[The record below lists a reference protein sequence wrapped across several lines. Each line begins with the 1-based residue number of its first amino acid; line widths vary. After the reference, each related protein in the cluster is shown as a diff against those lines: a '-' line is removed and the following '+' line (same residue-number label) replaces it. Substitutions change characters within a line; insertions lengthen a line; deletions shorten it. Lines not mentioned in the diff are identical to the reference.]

1 VRVKA
6 SAQRNAL
13 CALKKVVTLNKPR
26 ILSLSCVFPNPA
38 DPGLGLFVRARLNRL
53 GQAAEVKVIAPIAR
67 IDFATTARARFGRRG
82 IPFRRR
88 DGDLEILHP
97 AWTYLPG
104 GFAIN
109 PVLLFQRVLPLAW
122 RLRRRFDFQIIDS
135 HFGFPDGIAAALLS
149 KTLGV
154 PFTITLRGS
163 EVVHA
168 EYRWRRKLMAWAM
181 RKASRVFAVSER
193 LRQFA
198 LVLGAESNRAKTI
211 PNGVDPARFYP
222 RDREPC
228 RRRFGIAA
236 DAKIVLSAGTLI
248 ELKGHHRVARAV
260 AGLRKRGIEAE
271 LLIAGRGGRY
281 ESELRRQIAE
291 SGMEKHVRLLG
302 ELPAEELAEVMS
314 ASDVVCLASS
324 REGWPNVVH
333 EAMACGT
340 PVVATNV
347 GAVEVMVGSR
357 EHGLVVPPGDPT
369 RLEQALFDAFQ
380 KQWDR
385 EGIRAWG
392 HFRTWDRVT
401 AELLS
406 EFREVAGEPAES
418 ASAPAAWASEPRR

>member
-1 VRVKA
+1 VN
-6 SAQRNAL
+6 Q
-13 CALKKVVTLNKPR
+13 PR

-38 DPGLGLFVRARLNRL
+38 DPGFGLFVRARLNRL
-53 GQAAEVKVIAPIAR
+53 AQAAEVKVIAPIAR
-67 IDFATTARARFGRRG
+67 IDFATRPRFGRRG

-97 AWTYLPG
+97 AWTYPPG

-135 HFGFPDGIAAALLS
+135 HFAFPDGIAAALLS

-168 EYRWRRKLMAWAM
+168 EYRWRRKLMAWSM
-181 RKASRVFAVSER
+181 RKANRVFAVSER

-198 LVLGAESNRAKTI
+198 LALGADSDRAKTI
-211 PNGVDPARFYP
+211 PNGVDPVVFYP
-222 RDREPC
+222 RDREQS
-228 RRRFGIAA
+228 RRQYGIAT
-236 DAKIVLSAGTLI
+236 DAKIVLSAGNLV

-260 AGLRKRGIEAE
+260 AGLRKRGLAAE
-271 LLIAGRGGRY
+271 LLIAGRAGRY
-281 ESELRRQIAE
+281 ESELRRQITELGLEE
-291 SGMEKHVRLLG
+291 SVRLLG
-302 ELPAEELAEVMS
+302 TLPAEELAGLMS

-347 GAVEVMVGSR
+347 GAVEEMVGGA
-357 EHGLVVPPGDPT
+357 EHGLVVPTGDPAP
-369 RLEQALFDAFQ
+369 LEQALFDAFQ

-385 EGIRAWG
+385 EAIRAWG
-392 HFRTWDRVT
+392 HSRTWDRVT

-406 EFREVAGEPAES
+406 EFRAIAGQTADS
-418 ASAPAAWASEPRR
+418 ASAPAVLASEPRR

>member
-1 VRVKA
+1 VFPG
-6 SAQRNAL
+6 
-13 CALKKVVTLNKPR
+13 VVSFNKPR

-38 DPGLGLFVRARLNRL
+38 DPSFGLFVRARLNRL
-53 GQAAEVKVIAPIAR
+53 AQAAEVKVIAPIAR
-67 IDFATTARARFGRRG
+67 IDFATAVRARFGRRG

-88 DGDLEILHP
+88 DGDLEVLHP
-97 AWTYLPG
+97 AWTYPPG

-109 PVLLFQRVLPLAW
+109 PILLFQRVLPLAW
-122 RLRRRFDFQIIDS
+122 RLRRRFDFQVIDS

-149 KTLGV
+149 RTLGI

-168 EYRWRRKLMAWAM
+168 EYRWRRKMMAWSM

-198 LVLGAESNRAKTI
+198 LALGAESGRAKTI
-211 PNGVDPARFYP
+211 PNGVDPACFHP
-222 RDREPC
+222 RDREQS
-228 RRRFGIAA
+228 RRRHRIETG
-236 DAKIVLSAGTLI
+236 AKIVLSAGNLI

-260 AGLRKRGIEAE
+260 AGLRKRGLAFE
-271 LLIAGRGGRY
+271 LWIAGRGGRY

-291 SGMEKHVRLLG
+291 LGVEENVRLLG
-302 ELPAEELAEVMS
+302 VLPAEELADLMS

-347 GAVEVMVGSR
+347 GAVEEIVGGAG
-357 EHGLVVPPGDPT
+357 HGIVVPPGDAEA
-369 RLEQALFDAFQ
+369 LEQALFDAFQ
-380 KQWDR
+380 QQWDR
-385 EGIRAWG
+385 EAIRTWA
-392 HFRTWDRVT
+392 HSRTWDHVT
-401 AELLS
+401 AELVS
-406 EFREVAGEPAES
+406 EFQAVVDNSVAF
-418 ASAPAAWASEPRR
+418 ASAPPAW

>member
-1 VRVKA
+1 VNQPRV
-6 SAQRNAL
+6 
-13 CALKKVVTLNKPR
+13 
-26 ILSLSCVFPNPA
+26 LSLSCVFPNPA
-38 DPGLGLFVRARLNRL
+38 DPGLGLFVRARLHRL

-67 IDFATTARARFGRRG
+67 IDFATAARARFGRRG
-82 IPFRRR
+82 IPFRRQ

-97 AWTYLPG
+97 AWTYPPG
-104 GFAIN
+104 GFAVN

-149 KTLGV
+149 RALGV
-154 PFTITLRGS
+154 PFAITLRGS

-181 RKASRVFAVSER
+181 KKASRVFAVSER

-198 LVLGAESNRAKTI
+198 LALGAESGRAKTI
-211 PNGVDPARFYP
+211 PNGVDPACFYP
-222 RDREPC
+222 RDREQC
-228 RRRFGIAA
+228 RRRYGIAT
-236 DAKIVLSAGTLI
+236 DAKIALSAGTLI

-260 AGLRKRGIEAE
+260 AGLRKRGLAAE
-271 LLIAGRGGRY
+271 LWIAGRGGRY

-291 SGMEKHVRLLG
+291 LGLENNVRLLG
-302 ELPAEELAEVMS
+302 ELPADELAGLMS

-324 REGWPNVVH
+324 REGCPNVVL

-347 GAVEVMVGSR
+347 GAVEEMVGGP
-357 EHGLVVPPGDPT
+357 EHALVVPPGDPAP
-369 RLEQALFDAFQ
+369 LEQALFDAFQ

-385 EGIRAWG
+385 EGIRAWA
-392 HFRTWDRVT
+392 HSRTWDRVT

-406 EFREVAGEPAES
+406 EFRSIAGESAES
-418 ASAPAAWASEPRR
+418 ASAPAALASEPRR

>member
-1 VRVKA
+1 M
-6 SAQRNAL
+6 S
-13 CALKKVVTLNKPR
+13 LNRPR

-38 DPGLGLFVRARLNRL
+38 DPGFGLFVKARLNRL
-53 GQAAEVKVIAPIAR
+53 GQAADVKVIAPIAR
-67 IDFATTARARFGRRG
+67 IDFATSARVRFGRRE
-82 IPFRRR
+82 IPLRRW

-168 EYRWRRKLMAWAM
+168 EYRWRRKLMAWSM

-193 LRQFA
+193 HRQFA
-198 LVLGAESNRAKTI
+198 LALGAENGRVKTI
-211 PNGVDPARFYP
+211 PNGVDPAVFYP
-222 RDREPC
+222 RDRERC
-228 RRRFGIAA
+228 RRQYGIAT

-260 AGLRKRGIEAE
+260 AGLRKRGLGAE
-271 LLIAGRGGRY
+271 LLIAGRRGRY
-281 ESELRRQIAE
+281 ESELRRQITE
-291 SGMEKHVRLLG
+291 LGLEENVRLLG
-302 ELPAEELAEVMS
+302 ELPMKEIADLMS
-314 ASDVVCLASS
+314 ASDLVCLASS
-324 REGWPNVVH
+324 REGSPNVVQ

-340 PVVATNV
+340 PIVATNV
-347 GAVEVMVGSR
+347 GGVEEMVGGP
-357 EHGLVVPPGDPT
+357 EHGLVVSPGDPAP
-369 RLEQALFDAFQ
+369 LEQALFDAFQ

-385 EGIRAWG
+385 EAIRAWA
-392 HFRTWDRVT
+392 HSRTWDRVT

-406 EFREVAGEPAES
+406 EFRAVAGEPAKS
-418 ASAPAAWASEPRR
+418 ASAPTALAPEPRR